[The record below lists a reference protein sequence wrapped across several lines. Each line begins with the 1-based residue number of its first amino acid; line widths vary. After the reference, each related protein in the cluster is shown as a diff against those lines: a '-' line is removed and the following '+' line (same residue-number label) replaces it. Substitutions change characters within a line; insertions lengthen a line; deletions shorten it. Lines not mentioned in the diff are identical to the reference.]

1 MCGHYAFFFVRLFKI
16 LENVSD
22 QTRSEPFRTYEA
34 LDQAAGNLASERQMT
49 QDTLS
54 SASREQRY
62 MATRLSSDC
71 EALHRV
77 MYTELQQLVLGPQVC
92 PTGVTDQELLCPN
105 AQVGFSFVYNHK
117 HQRKRM

>member
-1 MCGHYAFFFVRLFKI
+1 MWTFCVVFARLFKI
-16 LENVSD
+16 LDSVSD

-34 LDQAAGNLASERQMT
+34 LDQAARNLASERQMT
-49 QDTLS
+49 RDTLGG
-54 SASREQRY
+54 ASREQRY
-62 MATRLSSDC
+62 TATRLSADC

-105 AQVGFSFVYNHK
+105 AQVGFSFVYNYK
-117 HQRKRM
+117 RQR